1 MDQVLLCSSQIPL
14 TTSIS
19 NTFIKKYMLN
29 ANGSYVKVYLYL
41 SMCIQSDIH
50 DLSISSLADRME
62 NTEKD
67 ILRALQYW
75 EKKHLLTLQYDES
88 KEDIR
93 GILLLNPPETADQT
107 VSLKTSDETTV
118 DELSYHEPASYTE
131 TGSVP
136 EDFQAKNIPAPKADT
151 TYTTPVDQT
160 DSLSSMETATK
171 EAVAKKE
178 EDAQPLPVDETVAK
192 EIVITQEQTER
203 VAKDDDF
210 SWTRLI
216 VESYLDRPITAKE
229 ADLLIYLFDTLHF
242 SKDLILYLYEYCCS
256 IHKTNINYVQAV
268 AFSWDKNNVKTPDDA
283 QELSQQYNECHSAIC
298 KALGLNRMLGSI
310 EAQYID
316 RWQNEWQMD
325 LAVILNAC
333 NRTILAIQKP
343 DFKYLNGILENW
355 HKHDVHTLQDVQVCD
370 DNYNKKKANNTR
382 NNKPA
387 IQKNSGRNQFQA
399 FEQRSAS
406 AAEMDQLEKMLLKR

>member
-1 MDQVLLCSSQIPL
+1 
-14 TTSIS
+14 
-19 NTFIKKYMLN
+19 MLN

-41 SMCIQSDIH
+41 SMCIQSNIH

-88 KEDIR
+88 QKDIC
-93 GILLLNPPETADQT
+93 GILLLTPQETEEAFSVPAKDSLTEPSNIEDSETAD
-107 VSLKTSDETTV
+107 
-118 DELSYHEPASYTE
+118 H
-131 TGSVP
+131 
-136 EDFQAKNIPAPKADT
+136 
-151 TYTTPVDQT
+151 
-160 DSLSSMETATK
+160 LSSAEDPANETA
-171 EAVAKKE
+171 AVSE
-178 EDAQPLPVDETVAK
+178 ESTQPLLEEETIK
-192 EIVITQEQTER
+192 PEIIVTQEQTER
-203 VAKDDDF
+203 LAQDDDF

-268 AFSWDKNNVKTPDDA
+268 AFSWDKNNVKTPDEA
-283 QELSQQYNECHSAIC
+283 QELSTQYNECHSAIC

-355 HKHDVHTLQDVQVCD
+355 HNNNVHTMQDVQVCD
-370 DNYNKKKANNTR
+370 DSYNKKKASSR
-382 NNKPA
+382 QSSKPPV
-387 IQKNSGRNQFQA
+387 QKNTNRNQFQA
-399 FEQRSAS
+399 FEQRNTS

>member
-75 EKKHLLTLQYDES
+75 EKKHLLTLQYNES
-88 KEDIR
+88 HEDIC
-93 GILLLNPPETADQT
+93 GILLLNPQEESKQDISLQDTHEASSHVLSYNEQTHDTDAAPDIDTASAMESSASGKPATQNAGTAD
-107 VSLKTSDETTV
+107 
-118 DELSYHEPASYTE
+118 
-131 TGSVP
+131 
-136 EDFQAKNIPAPKADT
+136 AK
-151 TYTTPVDQT
+151 
-160 DSLSSMETATK
+160 DSLSSIEETAK
-171 EAVAKKE
+171 KAADLEA
-178 EDAQPLPVDETVAK
+178 DTQPLPVDEAATK
-192 EIVITQEQTER
+192 EFSVTQEQTER

-283 QELSQQYNECHSAIC
+283 QELSRQYNECHSAIC
-298 KALGLNRMLGSI
+298 KALGLKRALGSI
-310 EAQYID
+310 EVQYID

-333 NRTILAIQKP
+333 SRTILAIQKP

-355 HKHDVHTLQDVQVCD
+355 HTKDVHTLQDVQICD
-370 DNYNKKKANNTR
+370 DSYNRKKAANTR

-387 IQKNSGRNQFQA
+387 TQKSTGRNQFQA
-399 FEQRSAS
+399 FEQRNAS
-406 AAEMDQLEKMLLKR
+406 AAEMDELEKMLLKR